1 MLKYLLVVIVVFCSK
16 CLAQSTP
23 SEFAQMNFQ
32 ELFEQSIY
40 DNHTDRSLISPWL
53 LGYQL
58 KSVKFEGY
66 LDGDKALTFD
76 DVLWNGPGEED
87 RTTKNFPIVPTT
99 IYQKAHIIS
108 LGYQF
113 NSSWKGQ
120 ISIPYLKQK
129 TDHISIVSN
138 YNFFVIE
145 TEGVGDIA
153 LSTSYNWSN
162 SGTGI
167 WRFSFGVSLPIGS
180 VDEVG
185 DTPRAPGDQE
195 LPYTMQLGSGT
206 YDFPIELS
214 YKNSDLHDFNVSF
227 SANIRTGYNS
237 RNYRLGNNFSL
248 KGRYQNELSP
258 TLQIYA
264 ELGLIYSNNI
274 HGQDDSLLVDAPI
287 PYPASI
293 TNPKLFGGKKIDAGL
308 GLSWKFAEKYQLNV
322 EIGKPIY
329 QNLNGPQPKE
339 QWRNSISLSKVF

>member
-40 DNHTDRSLISPWL
+40 ENHTDRSLISPWL

-87 RTTKNFPIVPTT
+87 RTTKNFPVVPTT

-153 LSTSYNWSN
+153 VIN
-162 SGTGI
+162 
-167 WRFSFGVSLPIGS
+167 
-180 VDEVG
+180 
-185 DTPRAPGDQE
+185 
-195 LPYTMQLGSGT
+195 
-206 YDFPIELS
+206 
-214 YKNSDLHDFNVSF
+214 
-227 SANIRTGYNS
+227 
-237 RNYRLGNNFSL
+237 
-248 KGRYQNELSP
+248 
-258 TLQIYA
+258 
-264 ELGLIYSNNI
+264 
-274 HGQDDSLLVDAPI
+274 
-287 PYPASI
+287 
-293 TNPKLFGGKKIDAGL
+293 
-308 GLSWKFAEKYQLNV
+308 
-322 EIGKPIY
+322 
-329 QNLNGPQPKE
+329 
-339 QWRNSISLSKVF
+339 

>member
-1 MLKYLLVVIVVFCSK
+1 MKYLLMVLIVFCSK

-23 SEFAQMNFQ
+23 SEFAEMNFQ

-40 DNHTDRSLISPWL
+40 ENQTDRSLISPWTV
-53 LGYQL
+53 GYRL

-66 LDGDKALTFD
+66 LDGAEALSFD
-76 DVLWNGPGEED
+76 DVLWNGPGEV
-87 RTTKNFPIVPTT
+87 RTTKNFPVVPTT

-138 YNFFVIE
+138 YDFFVIE
-145 TEGVGDIA
+145 TEGIGDIA
-153 LSTSYNWSN
+153 VSTSYNWSN
-162 SGTGI
+162 PGIGI
-167 WRFSFGVSLPIGS
+167 WRFSFGISLPIGS

-185 DTPRAPGDQE
+185 DTPRAPGNQE

-214 YKNSDLHDFNVSF
+214 YKNNGHHDFDVSF
-227 SANIRTGYNS
+227 SANIRTGHNS

-248 KGRYQNELSP
+248 KGRYQIELSS
-258 TLQIYA
+258 TIRTYA
-264 ELGLIYSNNI
+264 ELGFIYSNDI
-274 HGQDDSLLVDAPI
+274 HGQDDSLLVNAPI

-293 TNPKLFGGKKIDAGL
+293 TNPKLFGGKKVDAGL
-308 GLSWKFAEKYQLNV
+308 GLSWRFSEDCQLNID
-322 EIGKPIY
+322 IGKPIY

-339 QWRNSISLSKVF
+339 QWRNTISFSKVF

>member
-1 MLKYLLVVIVVFCSK
+1 MKYLLMVLIVFCSK

-23 SEFAQMNFQ
+23 SEFAEMNFQ

-40 DNHTDRSLISPWL
+40 ENHTDRSLISPWTV
-53 LGYQL
+53 GYRL

-66 LDGDKALTFD
+66 LDGAEALSFD
-76 DVLWNGPGEED
+76 DVLWNGPGEV
-87 RTTKNFPIVPTT
+87 RTTKSFPVVPTT

-138 YNFFVIE
+138 YDFFVIE
-145 TEGVGDIA
+145 TQGIGDIA
-153 LSTSYNWSN
+153 VSTSYNWSN
-162 SGTGI
+162 PEVGI

-180 VDEVG
+180 IDEVG
-185 DTPRAPGDQE
+185 DTPRAPGNQE

-214 YKNSDLHDFNVSF
+214 YKNNGHHDFHVSF
-227 SANIRTGYNS
+227 SANIRTGHNS

-248 KGRYQNELSP
+248 KGRYQIELSS
-258 TLQIYA
+258 TIRTYA
-264 ELGLIYSNNI
+264 ELGFIYSNDI
-274 HGQDDSLLVDAPI
+274 HGQDDSLLVNAPI

-293 TNPKLFGGKKIDAGL
+293 TNPKLFGGKKVDAGL
-308 GLSWKFAEKYQLNV
+308 GLSWRFSEDCQLNID
-322 EIGKPIY
+322 IGKPIY

-339 QWRNSISLSKVF
+339 QWRNTISFSKVF

>member
-1 MLKYLLVVIVVFCSK
+1 MKYLLMVLIVFCSK
-16 CLAQSTP
+16 CLAKSTP
-23 SEFAQMNFQ
+23 SEFAEMNFQ

-40 DNHTDRSLISPWL
+40 ENHTDRSLISPWTA
-53 LGYQL
+53 GYRL

-66 LDGDKALTFD
+66 LDGAEALSFD
-76 DVLWNGPGEED
+76 DVLWNGQGEV
-87 RTTKNFPIVPTT
+87 RTTKNFPVVPTT

-138 YNFFVIE
+138 YDFFVIE
-145 TEGVGDIA
+145 TEGIGDIA
-153 LSTSYNWSN
+153 VSTSYNWSN
-162 SGTGI
+162 PEVGI
-167 WRFSFGVSLPIGS
+167 WRFSFGISLPIGS

-185 DTPRAPGDQE
+185 DTPRAPGNQE

-214 YKNSDLHDFNVSF
+214 YKNNGHHDFHVSF
-227 SANIRTGYNS
+227 SANIRTGHNS
-237 RNYRLGNNFSL
+237 RNYRLGNNYSL
-248 KGRYQNELSP
+248 KGRYQIELSS
-258 TLQIYA
+258 TIRTYA
-264 ELGLIYSNNI
+264 ELGFIYSNDI
-274 HGQDDSLLVDAPI
+274 HGQDDSLLVNAPI

-293 TNPKLFGGKKIDAGL
+293 TNPKLFGGKKVDAGL
-308 GLSWKFAEKYQLNV
+308 GLSWRFSEDCQLNID
-322 EIGKPIY
+322 IGKPIY

-339 QWRNSISLSKVF
+339 QWRNTISFSKVF